1 MKLRLEVALCGLFAL
16 GCGPAIAARP
26 SPAPLRH
33 EAMVAAADPRA
44 VEAALQMLERGGSAT
59 DAAIAASLVLGLV
72 EPQSSGIG
80 GGGFLLHFEETSHAL
95 TSYDGREMA
104 PAGAHAGMF
113 LGEAG
118 APLPFREAVA
128 SGASIGVPGLI
139 AMLEAAHRAHGHL
152 PWSELFEP
160 AISLAEHGFEVS
172 ERMSRII
179 AYGNRDG
186 MLARR
191 PEVRAYLFDEAG
203 SPWPAGHLI
212 VNQAY
217 ADTLRVLAREGAHG
231 LMTGPIAADIVA
243 VAHEGE
249 RPGALALED
258 LAAYAPREL
267 EPVCGSF
274 RSHRV
279 CSMGGTASGAIPM
292 LQILGLYEAARPN
305 PVGPDDVDDWSA
317 FLWATRL
324 AFADRNHYLG
334 DHAFVPVPE
343 GLTDARYLAS
353 RATSITL
360 ATAPTAELAPGDP
373 STLLGGTSLRDHW
386 GWDHTL
392 EVPGTSHLSIVDHEG
407 NAVVMTQ
414 TIEAEFGAMRMTH
427 GFFLNNE
434 LTDFSLEPTR
444 FGGPVA
450 NAVAPHKR
458 PRSSMTPTL
467 IFDVNGNFEV
477 AIGSPGGSAIIGYVA
492 LTIIGYIDWHLP
504 FDEAVE
510 LPHLTANSPIVR
522 GELDRLGEARSA
534 ALRGRG
540 WNLEQTTM
548 EASGLY
554 GIAVEEGR
562 LVGADDSR
570 RPGVARPLTPHALGT
585 LPL

>member
-1 MKLRLEVALCGLFAL
+1 
-16 GCGPAIAARP
+16 
-26 SPAPLRH
+26 
-33 EAMVAAADPRA
+33 
-44 VEAALQMLERGGSAT
+44 
-59 DAAIAASLVLGLV
+59 
-72 EPQSSGIG
+72 
-80 GGGFLLHFEETSHAL
+80 
-95 TSYDGREMA
+95 
-104 PAGAHAGMF
+104 
-113 LGEAG
+113 
-118 APLPFREAVA
+118 
-128 SGASIGVPGLI
+128 
-139 AMLEAAHRAHGHL
+139 
-152 PWSELFEP
+152 
-160 AISLAEHGFEVS
+160 
-172 ERMSRII
+172 MSRII
-179 AYGNRDG
+179 AFGNRDG

-203 SPWPAGHLI
+203 APWPAGHVI

-217 ADTLRVLAREGAHG
+217 ADTLRAIQRDGSRG
-231 LMTGPIAADIVA
+231 LLTGPIAQDIVA

-249 RPGALALED
+249 RPSSITLDD

-267 EPVCGSF
+267 EPVCGAF

-292 LQILGLYEAARPN
+292 LQILGLYEAARPT
-305 PVGPDDVDDWSA
+305 PVGADDIDDWSA

-334 DHAFVPVPE
+334 DHAFVPVPK
-343 GLTDARYLAS
+343 GLTDPRYLAS
-353 RATSITL
+353 RARRMGL
-360 ATAPTAELAPGDP
+360 EAAPTGELPPGDP
-373 STLLGGTSLRDHW
+373 SPVVGGESLRDHW

-414 TIEAEFGAMRMTH
+414 TVESEFGAMRMTH

-444 FGGPVA
+444 LGGPVA

-467 IFDVNGNFEV
+467 IFDVDGNLEV

-492 LTIIGYIDWHLP
+492 LTIIGYVDWRMP

-510 LPHLTANSPIVR
+510 LPHLTATSSIVR
-522 GELDRLGEARSA
+522 GELDRLGEARAS
-534 ALRGRG
+534 ALRSRG
-540 WNLEQTTM
+540 WTLEQTTM

-554 GIAVEEGR
+554 GVAVEEGH

-570 RPGVARPLTPHALGT
+570 RPGVARLAPSVHRSPER
-585 LPL
+585 